1 MLVQLRFLGDIS
13 DGFKALASLH
23 DLATFGP
30 VVVGD
35 DAGDVLVRERKH
47 LRQQVVLVEVLHVV
61 DRGQRFEVFLGY
73 ALNLPK
79 DTLILD
85 ETRPEFG
92 VVVSA
97 SLKRRRLVHDLDEVL
112 VVLQSDGRPTH
123 EEIRGDLRGDPLV
136 GKEID
141 ARLAEQLVED
151 FLLLLTA
158 VFVVLVE

>member
-1 MLVQLRFLGDIS
+1 MLVHLRFLSDIADS
-13 DGFKALASLH
+13 FKALASLR
-23 DLATFGP
+23 DLGTFGS

-35 DAGDVLVRERKH
+35 DAGDVLVREGKH
-47 LRQQVVLVEVLHVV
+47 LRQQVVLVEVLHIV
-61 DRGQRFEVFLGY
+61 DRGQRLEVVLGY
-73 ALNLPK
+73 ALNLSK
-79 DTLILD
+79 DPLILD
-85 ETRPEFG
+85 ETCPEFG
-92 VVVSA
+92 VVVGA
-97 SLKRRRLVHDLDEVL
+97 SLKRGRLVHDLDEVL

-151 FLLLLTA
+151 FLLLLAA

>member
-1 MLVQLRFLGDIS
+1 MLVQLRFLGDIA

-61 DRGQRFEVFLGY
+61 DRGQRLEVVLGY

-79 DTLILD
+79 DPLILD
-85 ETRPEFG
+85 ETRPELG
-92 VVVSA
+92 VVVGA

-112 VVLQSDGRPTH
+112 IVLQSDGRPTH
-123 EEIRGDLRGDPLV
+123 EEI
-136 GKEID
+136 
-141 ARLAEQLVED
+141 
-151 FLLLLTA
+151 
-158 VFVVLVE
+158 

>member
-1 MLVQLRFLGDIS
+1 MLVQLRFLGDIA

-61 DRGQRFEVFLGY
+61 DRGQRLEVVLGY

-79 DTLILD
+79 DPLILH
-85 ETRPEFG
+85 ETRPELG
-92 VVVSA
+92 VVVGA

-112 VVLQSDGRPTH
+112 IVLQSDGRPTH
-123 EEIRGDLRGDPLV
+123 EEI
-136 GKEID
+136 
-141 ARLAEQLVED
+141 
-151 FLLLLTA
+151 
-158 VFVVLVE
+158 